1 MFTVRVGAIWRGVAR
16 AQGFETAGSLGGVF
30 WATTA
35 TAAAMA
41 QEMKKAVQ
49 GSRVA
54 GAAAMAGRPGAQ
66 GGLRGGLGHWRA
78 GVLRWLEF

>member
-1 MFTVRVGAIWRGVAR
+1 M
-16 AQGFETAGSLGGVF
+16 F

-35 TAAAMA
+35 TAAVMA

-54 GAAAMAGRPGAQ
+54 GAAAMAGAQ
-66 GGLRGGLGHWRA
+66 MTRVKRASMADSAQAAARGKMPKRTPSPLAMWPAPVR
-78 GVLRWLEF
+78 

>member
-66 GGLRGGLGHWRA
+66 AGTGCQTRA
-78 GVLRWLEF
+78 KSL

>member
-1 MFTVRVGAIWRGVAR
+1 M
-16 AQGFETAGSLGGVF
+16 F

-35 TAAAMA
+35 TAAVMA

-66 GGLRGGLGHWRA
+66 AGTGCQTRA
-78 GVLRWLEF
+78 KSL